1 LGQASAVPVA
11 AFDPGGIGKPIVL
24 RDHVELL
31 VIPVI
36 FFGND
41 RNRMATPIRC
51 QKTLWAEGPSRIW
64 RHHDPDLTPDAEMRK

>member
-1 LGQASAVPVA
+1 LGQASAVPGV

-24 RDHVELL
+24 RDQVELP

-36 FFGND
+36 FLGND
-41 RNRMATPIRC
+41 RNRRATPIGC
-51 QKTLWAEGPSRIW
+51 QETLWAEGPSRIK